1 LTTNMHDPYVALH
14 TSGVK
19 RVLRPASKGEG
30 IMPSHPDVS
39 EGLMP
44 PYPDVSTGMMPLHLD
59 VSTVK
64 EQGLKGRGIF
74 I

>member
-1 LTTNMHDPYVALH
+1 
-14 TSGVK
+14 
-19 RVLRPASKGEG
+19 
-30 IMPSHPDVS
+30 MPSHPDVS

>member
-1 LTTNMHDPYVALH
+1 MPPY
-14 TSGVK
+14 
-19 RVLRPASKGEG
+19 
-30 IMPSHPDVS
+30 PDVS

-44 PYPDVSTGMMPLHLD
+44 QYPDVSTGMMPLHLD